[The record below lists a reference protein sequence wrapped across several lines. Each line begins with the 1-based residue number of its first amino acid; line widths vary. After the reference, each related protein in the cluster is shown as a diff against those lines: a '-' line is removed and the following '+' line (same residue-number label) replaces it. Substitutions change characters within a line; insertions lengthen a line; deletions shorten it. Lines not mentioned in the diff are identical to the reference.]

1 MTKKQKAK
9 ELIESYFS
17 ESAIKELAVDQSL
30 YVVEETYGDT
40 YIYGLCNYFIELEQT
55 FKGNYLEQDEYQE
68 ELIRYD
74 VNGFVEIDNESFKFD
89 IDYFKGEYELKIGD

>member
-1 MTKKQKAK
+1 MTKKQKTK
-9 ELIESYFS
+9 EIIESYFS
-17 ESAIKELAVDQSL
+17 ESAIKELAIDQSL
-30 YVVEETYGDT
+30 YVVEETHKDT

-74 VNGFVEIDNESFKFD
+74 VNGFVEIEDEVVKFE
-89 IDYFKGEYELKIGD
+89 IDYFRGEYELKIGD